1 MSRIPQAF
9 SDAAAQHSSMD
20 WNNRLGSG
28 RTGRSPCVRDAARSL
43 ASASG
48 SRVQN
53 KRRRPMHIFALS
65 SILVPFQDRSGGD
78 VPGVSS
84 VR

>member
-28 RTGRSPCVRDAARSL
+28 RTVGAPAYETRHGRLRLRPVPASKTSDDAPCISLHCHPSWSPFKI
-43 ASASG
+43 
-48 SRVQN
+48 VQEA
-53 KRRRPMHIFALS
+53 MSQAFH
-65 SILVPFQDRSGGD
+65 Q
-78 VPGVSS
+78 
-84 VR
+84 